1 MLLRACSCAHAGV
14 RMQLCACSCAMQ
26 LCAFSCVCGCS
37 HAAVRMQ
44 TVEMAARRDRRA
56 RAVTESDKERRHPRR
71 SKGDNAKSRNR
82 GTKQPRLENRHAII
96 LLVFIGNNLASERTR
111 KRVKPGD
118 RCPASHTITICV

>member
-1 MLLRACSCAHAGV
+1 MPIQVSTASWVLNGCAHATV
-14 RMQLCACSCAMQ
+14 RMQLCAWSCA
-26 LCAFSCVCGCS
+26 

-44 TVEMAARRDRRA
+44 LCPCCACSCGNAARRDRRA
-56 RAVTESDKERRHPRR
+56 RAVTESVKERRHPRR

-118 RCPASHTITICV
+118 RCPASHTITIC

>member
-1 MLLRACSCAHAGV
+1 MPIQVSTASWVLNGLRACCCAHAAV

-37 HAAVRMQ
+37 HAAVRMRLCACGCAHAAMRMQ

-56 RAVTESDKERRHPRR
+56 RAVTESVKERRHPRR

-82 GTKQPRLENRHAII
+82 GTKQPRL
-96 LLVFIGNNLASERTR
+96 
-111 KRVKPGD
+111 
-118 RCPASHTITICV
+118 